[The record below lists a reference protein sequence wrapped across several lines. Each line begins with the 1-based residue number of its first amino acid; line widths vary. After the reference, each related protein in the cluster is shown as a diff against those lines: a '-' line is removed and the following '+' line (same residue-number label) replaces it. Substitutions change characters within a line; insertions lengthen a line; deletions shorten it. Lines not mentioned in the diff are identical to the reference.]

1 MSSDIIKRAPCR
13 AFKISIAEDKQTN
26 PVRPS
31 PVRLQVRVAD
41 GDRVHVRGGEQPLP
55 DVPRLPRAHPHH
67 HAPQEALLQRGDQRI
82 GGKAEEADQEV
93 KEGEE
98 QEVLVLH
105 LLLHYLGGRGGPA
118 QKVAR

>member
-26 PVRPS
+26 PVR
-31 PVRLQVRVAD
+31 LQVRVAD
-41 GDRVHVRGGEQPLP
+41 GDCVHVRGGEQPLP

-67 HAPQEALLQRGDQRI
+67 HAPQETLLQRGDQRI

-93 KEGEE
+93 KEGQQG
-98 QEVLVLH
+98 QEVLVVY